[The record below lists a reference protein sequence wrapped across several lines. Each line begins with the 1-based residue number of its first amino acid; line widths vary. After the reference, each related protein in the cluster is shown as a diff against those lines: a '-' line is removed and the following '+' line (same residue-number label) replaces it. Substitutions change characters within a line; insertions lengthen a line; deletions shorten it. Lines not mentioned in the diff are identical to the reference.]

1 MVAVCQLLAFAI
13 YLGGIMA
20 TLGLLNNHE
29 EDKNHF
35 CFSLLLFFF
44 PNVSL
49 SPWQSFPGISPGYGS
64 RKVSRGKVHVGKV
77 EGERVLGAPEFS
89 LRRDGKRGERT
100 RTEW

>member
-35 CFSLLLFFF
+35 CFSLLLLFFF
-44 PNVSL
+44 PQRITQSL
-49 SPWQSFPGISPGYGS
+49 AELPRHLTWVRKQKGFQGEGS
-64 RKVSRGKVHVGKV
+64 RGQSR
-77 EGERVLGAPEFS
+77 
-89 LRRDGKRGERT
+89 RGTCSECT
-100 RTEW
+100 

>member
-44 PNVSL
+44 PPRYHSVPGRA
-49 SPWQSFPGISPGYGS
+49 SPASHLGTEAERFPGG
-64 RKVSRGKVHVGKV
+64 RFTWAK
-77 EGERVLGAPEFS
+77 
-89 LRRDGKRGERT
+89 
-100 RTEW
+100 